1 MKLFFEIAIFL
12 VGGVEVR
19 ERGRENGEGRDMI
32 SSYCVKLVYP
42 DNPKY
47 GGFIFMGEFSMLM
60 MMCVCVWVMLVH
72 NVSRR

>member
-1 MKLFFEIAIFL
+1 ML
-12 VGGVEVR
+12 GS
-19 ERGRENGEGRDMI
+19 D
-32 SSYCVKLVYP
+32 VKLVYP

-47 GGFIFMGEFSMLM
+47 GGFIFMGEFSVLM

>member
-32 SSYCVKLVYP
+32 SSDVKL
-42 DNPKY
+42 D
-47 GGFIFMGEFSMLM
+47 
-60 MMCVCVWVMLVH
+60 
-72 NVSRR
+72 

>member
-1 MKLFFEIAIFL
+1 
-12 VGGVEVR
+12 VGWR
-19 ERGRENGEGRDMI
+19 SERGRGRGRRDMLG
-32 SSYCVKLVYP
+32 SDVKLVYP

-47 GGFIFMGEFSMLM
+47 GGFIFMGEFSVLM